1 MTAPHRA
8 IQEEIREELLREVG
22 RSRYRLWFRDT
33 EVLGFNEQSV
43 TFAVPTE
50 VHRTWIEYTYGDE
63 LQRAVTQVL
72 GEGVGLQFEVTSLQ
86 GLKREV
92 RNRLP
97 TTPRGWEDLLE
108 QRRPRPSLEGFVC
121 DGASRFPQ
129 MLLSQF
135 VHGSGANDPPAVFL
149 YGDEGTGKSHL
160 LQGLGRALEAYEPGQ
175 VLYLTSRR
183 FTSLYVSALRAREL
197 DAVRAFEVDVGH
209 RRLVLIDDVHRLAG
223 RKATQRE
230 LVRLRE
236 KAVGTPTRFV
246 FSSRVHPQELERISS
261 RLRSWFMGGVT
272 LQLRRPDRDGLAR
285 ILEARGLAYGL
296 SEVPGEVIDRVLE
309 RTSSVS
315 GAVDVLDR
323 WAAASAELCRPLE
336 VEWLEEIGPCVSV
349 TAREEIIR
357 RAKHAVAAH
366 YSLSPDLFDKPTK
379 ARRAALPRRVAM
391 YLVYRATA
399 LPLADIGNAFGLKS
413 HSSVS
418 RAIHEMRESRQRDPA
433 IEQVVDGLL
442 ARM

>member
-1 MTAPHRA
+1 VNVAHRA
-8 IQEEIREELLREVG
+8 IQEGIREELLREVG
-22 RSRYRLWFRDT
+22 RNRYRLWFRDT
-33 EVLGFNEQSV
+33 EVLGVSERAV

-50 VHRTWIEYTYGDE
+50 VHRTWLEYTYGDE
-63 LQRAVTQVL
+63 LRRAVTQVL
-72 GEGVGLQFEVTSLQ
+72 GEGVGLRFEVSSSQ
-86 GLKREV
+86 GLKREI

-108 QRRPRPSLEGFVC
+108 ERRPRPTLESFVC
-121 DGASRFPQ
+121 DGSERFPP

-135 VHGSGANDPPAVFL
+135 VHGNGAADPPAVYL
-149 YGDEGTGKSHL
+149 YGDEGTGKTHL
-160 LQGLGRALEAYEPGQ
+160 LRGLAREVETYEPGQ
-175 VLYLTSRR
+175 ALYLTSRR

-236 KAVGTPTRFV
+236 KAVGTATRFV
-246 FSSRVHPQELERISS
+246 FTSRVHPQELERISG

-272 LQLRRPDRDGLAR
+272 LKLKRPDREGLAR

-296 SEVPGEVIDRVLE
+296 PAVPTEVVHRILDR
-309 RTSSVS
+309 TGSVS
-315 GAVDVLDR
+315 GAVDVVDR
-323 WAAASAELCRPLE
+323 WGAASAELCSPLE
-336 VEWLEEIGPCVSV
+336 VDWLEEIGPCVSV

-357 RAKHAVAAH
+357 RAKRAVSTH
-366 YSLSPDLFDKPTK
+366 FSLAPDLLERPTK
-379 ARRAALPRRVAM
+379 ARRAAVPRRIAM

-399 LPLADIGNAFGLKS
+399 LPLADIGRAFGLRS

-418 RAIHEMRESRQRDPA
+418 RAIQEMREARQRDPA
-433 IEQVVDGLL
+433 LEQVVDGLL

>member
-1 MTAPHRA
+1 MSAPHRA
-8 IQEEIREELLREVG
+8 IQDGIREELVREVG
-22 RSRYRLWFRDT
+22 RNRYRLWFRDT
-33 EVLGFNEQSV
+33 EVQGVSERSV

-63 LQRAVTQVL
+63 MRRAVTQVL
-72 GEGVGLQFEVTSLQ
+72 GEGVDVLFEVSRSQ
-86 GLKREV
+86 GMKREI

-108 QRRPRPSLEGFVC
+108 QRRPRPRLEGYVC
-121 DGASRFPQ
+121 DEGERFPPL
-129 MLLSQF
+129 LLSQF
-135 VHGSGANDPPAVFL
+135 VHGNGVTDPPAVYL
-149 YGDEGTGKSHL
+149 YGDEGTGKTHL
-160 LQGLGRALEAYEPGQ
+160 LRALADEVEAYEPGQ

-183 FTSLYVSALRAREL
+183 FTTLYVSALRAREL

-209 RRLVLIDDVHRLAG
+209 RRLVLIDDVHGLAG

-236 KAVGTPTRFV
+236 KAVDTPTRFV
-246 FSSRVHPQELERISS
+246 FTSRVHPLELERISG

-272 LQLRRPDRDGLAR
+272 LQLKRPDREGLAR
-285 ILEARGLAYGL
+285 ILEGRGLAYGL
-296 SEVPGEVIDRVLE
+296 PSVPADVIDRILE
-309 RTSSVS
+309 RTGSVS

-323 WAAASAELCRPLE
+323 WAAGSAELRRPLE

-349 TAREEIIR
+349 TAREEVIR
-357 RAKHAVAAH
+357 RAKRVVSAH
-366 YSLSPDLFDKPTK
+366 FSLDAELLDQPTK
-379 ARRAALPRRVAM
+379 ARRAALPRRIAM

-399 LPLADIGNAFGLKS
+399 LPLADIGRAFGLRS

-418 RAIHEMRESRQRDPA
+418 RAIHEMRETRQRDPA
-433 IEQVVDGLL
+433 LEQVVDGLL